1 MVSWF
6 VWGFFSGVCVSVP
19 PSPNAFYSV
28 VNSKCSL
35 PRGFFFPSK
44 NQNDILQCTSS
55 TSPIQKRL
63 KRIGRAA
70 VMQKLPG
77 SPVLRPRPPYWV
89 GESLPPDTVLPPPHP
104 HTPRHTPPTYPLGPG
119 WSLGPRISCH
129 LPFPPSATVLPP
141 CPSALGVQQ
150 GIHPRKASSW
160 SFLPPP
166 PTPSRPWSG
175 PFHFIS
181 AFPGKKCFWTFYI
194 RVITSVSPQF
204 ESAVEDICIPPPDF
218 PPPQIRGRY
227 VPRQGCVCDLAG
239 LGLS

>member
-1 MVSWF
+1 MGGGSKSPGTSTGGRLGTRGSELRYQEELLPRLRFLGMGGGCFLVSWF

-70 VMQKLPG
+70 VMQKLQG

-89 GESLPPDTVLPPPHP
+89 GESLPPDTVLPPPHTPPDTHPP
-104 HTPRHTPPTYPLGPG
+104 HTPWVPAGASVPGSLATSRSPRPRLSCLPAPQPLGCSREYTPEKQAH
-119 WSLGPRISCH
+119 GPS
-129 LPFPPSATVLPP
+129 
-141 CPSALGVQQ
+141 
-150 GIHPRKASSW
+150 
-160 SFLPPP
+160 
-166 PTPSRPWSG
+166 SRPHRRLPARGLDLSISFPLSQEKSAFG
-175 PFHFIS
+175 PF
-181 AFPGKKCFWTFYI
+181 T
-194 RVITSVSPQF
+194 
-204 ESAVEDICIPPPDF
+204 
-218 PPPQIRGRY
+218 
-227 VPRQGCVCDLAG
+227 
-239 LGLS
+239 

>member
-89 GESLPPDTVLPPPHP
+89 GESLPPDTVLPPPPPTHP
-104 HTPRHTPPTYPLGPG
+104 QTHTPHIPPGSRLEPRSPDLLPPPVPPVRDCPASLPLSPWGAAGNTPPKSKLM
-119 WSLGPRISCH
+119 
-129 LPFPPSATVLPP
+129 VLPP
-141 CPSALGVQQ
+141 APTDA
-150 GIHPRKASSW
+150 
-160 SFLPPP
+160 FPPVVW
-166 PTPSRPWSG
+166 TF
-175 PFHFIS
+175 PFHFR
-181 AFPGKKCFWTFYI
+181 FPRKKVLLDLLHKNHNLSF
-194 RVITSVSPQF
+194 
-204 ESAVEDICIPPPDF
+204 SAV
-218 PPPQIRGRY
+218 
-227 VPRQGCVCDLAG
+227 
-239 LGLS
+239 